1 MNKPSEQELK
11 ELISEITGHEVS
23 EIESE
28 TRFKEDLAM
37 DSISVADLLASLE
50 EDFEIIIP
58 HLMHSLLSSCSK
70 PHLGH
75 CIIIT
80 P

>member
-58 HLMHSLLSSCSK
+58 QEKAVELQNVAQLNTHIQSL
-70 PHLGH
+70 
-75 CIIIT
+75 
-80 P
+80 

>member
-1 MNKPSEQELK
+1 MNKPTEQELK

-58 HLMHSLLSSCSK
+58 QEKAIELKSIAQLNTHIQSL
-70 PHLGH
+70 
-75 CIIIT
+75 
-80 P
+80 

>member
-1 MNKPSEQELK
+1 MIKPSEQELK

-58 HLMHSLLSSCSK
+58 QEKAVELQNVAQLNTHIQSL
-70 PHLGH
+70 
-75 CIIIT
+75 
-80 P
+80 